1 MGDAPVDS
9 TLLGLLGE
17 LKALTRIQKGE
28 SALSLQYIANFPIK
42 SDNTYYQV
50 DAIVVCTKG
59 IFCLEVKNWSCIV
72 TCSSSAYWTAK
83 YPTEEIKVK
92 SPISQNVAHRVRLE
106 RMLGY
111 NVASYVLFSGST
123 TLINNPDNVLNTN
136 AFIPLLRTLP
146 DQLSKQK
153 IQSIMDT
160 LVAYKRAIEPE
171 MLVDFVF
178 KQVSSKKVKRGKL

>member
-1 MGDAPVDS
+1 MPVDS
-9 TLLGLLGE
+9 ALLGLLGE

-42 SDNTYYQV
+42 SESTYYQV

-72 TCSSSAYWTAK
+72 TCSPSAYWTVK
-83 YPTEEIKVK
+83 YPTEEIKVR
-92 SPISQNVAHRVRLE
+92 SPISQNTGHRDRIE

-123 TLINNPDNVLNTN
+123 TLINNPDNVLNTS
-136 AFIPLLRTLP
+136 AFIPLLKTLP
-146 DQLSKQK
+146 DQLSSQK
-153 IQSIMDT
+153 IQGIVDKLT
-160 LVAYKRAIEPE
+160 AYKRAIEPE

-178 KQVSSKKVKRGKL
+178 KQVSSKKLNEVKI